1 MPQHHSMS
9 GITNSG
15 ESQAHR
21 VESCLIEIN
30 ANKLMNDLFQDLDQD
45 LDQVQQ
51 AGHGLSAQIVPVA
64 SSQTVVSES
73 ATDSDRSAQTK
84 CDLLVP
90 YTPYSGRPF
99 ELDQCDPEDIGIAT
113 RDLSL
118 QLATPLVTSETA
130 PVGHSA
136 REQVLFAV
144 ACTTLLMTAALGA
157 MGLLWRAKVAKVNTI
172 AAAPPPVKVSPA
184 EQEFARYLQNSLDLI
199 ERQPTMPKPAAA
211 PESNA
216 DLASSA
222 VDSSAQS
229 LERVYVPVYQP
240 PPPKNLAQPA
250 KAPVAT
256 LPAPLSKKLSVIR
269 SAPLPPPPVIAQ
281 YAPQGQLPAL
291 SKPNSGE
298 KVAIKPL
305 PAPGKNTSTYTLLG
319 FLEDGDRSVALVQG
333 NGTTQRVAVGQILDA
348 SGWQLVQISEG
359 KAVVQKGGEVRSI
372 LAGQQF

>member
-15 ESQAHR
+15 EGQAHR

-45 LDQVQQ
+45 LDDVQPSS
-51 AGHGLSAQIVPVA
+51 HHLSAQIVSVT
-64 SSQTVVSES
+64 SSQAVISES
-73 ATDSDRSAQTK
+73 AANSDRLAQPK
-84 CDLLVP
+84 RDLLVP
-90 YTPYSGRPF
+90 YTHYSEQPF
-99 ELDQCDPEDIGIAT
+99 ELGKCHLEDIGVAT

-118 QLATPLVTSETA
+118 QPATPAAVSTTEPAGTS
-130 PVGHSA
+130 VK
-136 REQVLFAV
+136 EQVLFAV
-144 ACTTLLMTAALGA
+144 ACTTLLITAALGA
-157 MGLLWRAKVAKVNTI
+157 MGLLWRVKVTKLTPV
-172 AAAPPPVKVSPA
+172 AAVPPPVKVSPA
-184 EQEFARYLQNSLDLI
+184 DQEFARYLQNSLDLI
-199 ERQPTMPKPAAA
+199 ERQPTMPKPAAQ
-211 PESNA
+211 PESNTA
-216 DLASSA
+216 LASSA
-222 VDSSAQS
+222 IDSSAQS

-240 PPPKNLAQPA
+240 PPPKNLAQSA
-250 KAPVAT
+250 KAPV
-256 LPAPLSKKLSVIR
+256 LPAPLSKKLNVIR
-269 SAPLPPPPVIAQ
+269 STPLPPPPVVAQ

-291 SKPNSGE
+291 SKPNSGT